1 MQEDSLKKQVGQSL
15 ELNDKDCSIYSFGA
29 FKQEYKNHQAILNDF
44 ENQVE
49 DIVCFLT
56 SKAEEFD
63 ERGIA
68 KTFLYINER
77 DQEII
82 GFFTLKIKGLL
93 SESLCLSNEM
103 LKKLNGGYGSKVE
116 GNILNFYLIGQ
127 LGVAKK
133 YQGQKLGKKLLAVAI
148 DIIYETQNN
157 VGGRYILVDAL
168 KSEQILNFYRS
179 FGFRELR
186 SIDNEETLTMIAPI
200 KSFFNKT

>member
-15 ELNDKDCSIYSFGA
+15 KLNDKDCSIYSFGA

-68 KTFLYINER
+68 KTFLYVNER

-127 LGVAKK
+127 LGV
-133 YQGQKLGKKLLAVAI
+133 
-148 DIIYETQNN
+148 E
-157 VGGRYILVDAL
+157 
-168 KSEQILNFYRS
+168 
-179 FGFRELR
+179 R
-186 SIDNEETLTMIAPI
+186 SIKGKNLAKNFLLLLLILFMKHKIMLGEDI
-200 KSFFNKT
+200 SW